1 MVELRTLR
9 GLSQAEFARQL
20 GQART
25 TVYNWESGRNKP
37 EDETLLL
44 VCRVLGTSVSYLMGE
59 TDDPRRAPDWHSG
72 RGPGSEVEARLQSV
86 HSDLARAMESVRNL
100 MGETAISGENKD
112 LGD

>member
-44 VCRVLGTSVSYLMGE
+44 VCRVLRTSVSYLMGE
-59 TDDPRRAPDWHSG
+59 TDDPRPAPDWRKG
-72 RGPGSEVEARLQSV
+72 QGPNSEAEARAADVAKRLREAAALLEAS
-86 HSDLARAMESVRNL
+86 LADRME
-100 MGETAISGENKD
+100 
-112 LGD
+112 